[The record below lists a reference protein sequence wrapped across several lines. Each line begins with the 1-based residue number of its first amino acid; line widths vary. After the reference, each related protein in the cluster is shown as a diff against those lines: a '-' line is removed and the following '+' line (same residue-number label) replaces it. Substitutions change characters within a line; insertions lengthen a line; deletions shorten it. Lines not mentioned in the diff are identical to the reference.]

1 MHWAKTLLGVDET
14 DAELLFLASLIDIYG
29 TRSCSVV
36 AGIATTKTLCKARYM
51 LFFKS
56 IFDGVLKVEL
66 QAVRKAATICP
77 RPLQVDLWPFDLE
90 SGVRVTCDVGYLSA
104 NFSHTRPLC
113 SRLRPDVR
121 DRQTDV
127 RLRHASSLN
136 ASALW
141 GRGHNNGL

>member
-56 IFDGVLKVEL
+56 IFDGVLKVE
-66 QAVRKAATICP
+66 
-77 RPLQVDLWPFDLE
+77 
-90 SGVRVTCDVGYLSA
+90 
-104 NFSHTRPLC
+104 
-113 SRLRPDVR
+113 
-121 DRQTDV
+121 
-127 RLRHASSLN
+127 
-136 ASALW
+136 
-141 GRGHNNGL
+141 